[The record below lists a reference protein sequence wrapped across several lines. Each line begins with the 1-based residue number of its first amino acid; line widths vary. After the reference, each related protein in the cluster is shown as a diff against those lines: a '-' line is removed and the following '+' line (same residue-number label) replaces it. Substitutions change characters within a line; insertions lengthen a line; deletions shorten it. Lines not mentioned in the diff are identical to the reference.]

1 MINVEKIEEI
11 YRYSYQ
17 KYADLY
23 EYFLN
28 YADFQI
34 LLTNLT
40 LGYDALR
47 IRDYNDLDKIK
58 CRDDVKYPPT
68 SNSFSRIG
76 KPNQIWFYVSDN
88 FNASASEMLPGWFSK
103 VKHGDDIKI
112 IISKWHIREVIKV
125 AIIPDFNNQNIV
137 CKQLDLT
144 PYKKERKLWEYISN
158 KFRLTTLQNEEIYQ
172 FTSAFANAIMDRAK
186 LDDFDLEG
194 IFYPSVQYPSQSN
207 LALDKKTVDNEKIVL
222 KSLYKTVIHKSL
234 ILNENG
240 LPKYMQIC
248 DFEQGF
254 YEPDKDKIEW
264 G

>member
-1 MINVEKIEEI
+1 MMNVAKIEEI

-17 KYADLY
+17 KYVDLY

-28 YADFQI
+28 NSVFQI

-40 LGYDALR
+40 LGYDTLR
-47 IRDYNDLDKIK
+47 IRDYTDLDKIK

-68 SNSFSRIG
+68 SNYFSRIG

-88 FNASASEMLPGWFSK
+88 FNASASEMLPSWYSK
-103 VKHGDDIKI
+103 VKPGDDIKI

-137 CKQLDLT
+137 CRKIDLT
-144 PYKKERKLWEYISN
+144 PYKRDRKLWEYISN
-158 KFRLTTLQNEEIYQ
+158 KFRLTTMQNKEIYQ

-186 LDDFDLEG
+186 LNDCDLEG
-194 IFYPSVQYPSQSN
+194 IFYPSVQLPSQSN
-207 LALDKKTVDNEKIVL
+207 LALNKLAVDNEKIVL
-222 KSLYKTVIHKSL
+222 KSLCKTVIHKSL
-234 ILNENG
+234 ILDENG
-240 LPKYMQIC
+240 LPNYQQIC

-264 G
+264 N